1 MKKFHIALLLLGVT
15 FFLGALDYSLT
26 RPRLPEKPG
35 TATQTPQVLGVTPN
49 LTQNLLSLDPAGFS
63 YTLTS
68 RTRTQLLFDKIDI
81 SEIKNTISFRSE
93 LVSAEKPP
101 ITLYEILG
109 PAGQGSVTYLNL
121 KLKFLKIKDATTDIN
136 EVGTYGH
143 NSFFFNDTNQEGTAF
158 LITLIGDNLL
168 GFQYSKEAPNAF
180 ETIKTMIQAATA
192 SLPK

>member
-15 FFLGALDYSLT
+15 FFLGALDFTLSHPKWPKAPT
-26 RPRLPEKPG
+26 VGEI
-35 TATQTPQVLGVTPN
+35 PQVLGTPAN
-49 LTQNLLSLDPAGFS
+49 LTQNLLSLDPAGFG
-63 YTLTS
+63 YVITS

-93 LVSAEKPP
+93 LTSAEKPP

-109 PAGQGSVTYLNL
+109 PQGQGSVTYLNL

-143 NSFFFNDTNQEGTAF
+143 NSFFFNDKNQEGTAF
-158 LITLIGDNLL
+158 LVTLVGDNLL
-168 GFQYSKEAPNAF
+168 GFQYNKQAPDAF
-180 ETIKTMIQAATA
+180 ETIKTMIQAYTA